1 MPDPRFFHAAGPFT
15 LAQLAEIAGA
25 KIHGGVGEQVI
36 HDVAPL
42 DTAGADDIS
51 FLDNPA
57 YTEAFAASKAG
68 VCIVGENLKAPT
80 PSGMTLLIAKDAYRA
95 YAFVAQ
101 AFYPD
106 ALPVPGVGAGASVDP
121 SAIIGE
127 GSEIAPGAVIGAN
140 VEIGKACR
148 IGANA
153 VVGTGV
159 KMGDNCDIGPLVS
172 LKCAVLGHHVRI
184 YAGARIGE
192 DGFGYASDASGH
204 THIPQLGRVLVGDG
218 VEIGANTTID
228 RGSGPDTVIGEGS
241 IIDNLVQIGH
251 NVRLG
256 RYCII
261 VSHVGISG
269 STTLGDYVVIGG
281 QVGIAGHLKI
291 GDGVRVGA
299 QAGVIGDLEKGAT
312 VIGSPALPH
321 REFWRQVATLKRL
334 SALPKG
340 KSK

>member
-80 PSGMTLLIAKDAYRA
+80 LSGMTLLIAKDAYRA

-140 VEIGKACR
+140 VEIGKACL

-153 VVGTGV
+153 VVGIGV

-184 YAGARIGE
+184 MPGHVSARM
-192 DGFGYASDASGH
+192 ASVM
-204 THIPQLGRVLVGDG
+204 PLMQ
-218 VEIGANTTID
+218 
-228 RGSGPDTVIGEGS
+228 
-241 IIDNLVQIGH
+241 
-251 NVRLG
+251 
-256 RYCII
+256 
-261 VSHVGISG
+261 
-269 STTLGDYVVIGG
+269 VVIHIYRSS
-281 QVGIAGHLKI
+281 VECWS
-291 GDGVRVGA
+291 VM
-299 QAGVIGDLEKGAT
+299 
-312 VIGSPALPH
+312 AL
-321 REFWRQVATLKRL
+321 RLARTRL
-334 SALPKG
+334 STGGPG
-340 KSK
+340 PIQ